1 MYGGIMDN
9 RDTKRVM
16 HNKLFMDLLKDHY
29 KSGTKFEQINAQD
42 EWYLD
47 VIVASGKITSSGL
60 AKTTGVTKSAV
71 TPVTK
76 RLMNHGL
83 VTRVQSD
90 TDKRTYFLTATD
102 ETIEMYNKFY
112 ENDDTTLDQYMTRLT
127 DDEAFVFDYLVKKVF
142 GLENADED
150 QE

>member
-112 ENDDTTLDQYMTRLT
+112 ENDDTTLDQYMSRLT

-142 GLENADED
+142 GLENADE
-150 QE
+150 E

>member
-1 MYGGIMDN
+1 MDN